1 MCYNTIMEPEIRKE
15 TQDLEIKKDTPKA
28 SAPTPRERFAGIYPD
43 ADPRK
48 FNSHTTEQEIAEYVN
63 TDHTQKISNEGSADK
78 EHIRAAYFG
87 KKQRK
92 ITWSKKQQWQE
103 LLVTIV
109 SVILFLIF
117 LAICGYFINILIGFL
132 RSGKF
137 IQLR

>member
-1 MCYNTIMEPEIRKE
+1 MEPEIRKE
-15 TQDLEIKKDTPKA
+15 TQDLEIKRDVPKA
-28 SAPTPRERFAGIYPD
+28 STPTPRERFAGVYPD

-92 ITWSKKQQWQE
+92 TTWSKKQQWQE

-109 SVILFLIF
+109 SIILFLIF